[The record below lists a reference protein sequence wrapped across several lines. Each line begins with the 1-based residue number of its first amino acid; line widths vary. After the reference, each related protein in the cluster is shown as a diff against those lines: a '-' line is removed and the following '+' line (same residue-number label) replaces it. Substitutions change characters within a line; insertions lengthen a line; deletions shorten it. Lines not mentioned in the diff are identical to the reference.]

1 MNINKTRTITS
12 FINSANRQTH
22 EDISSFTVDYQDG
35 ILLCNPNEYIEIN
48 VLSFDM
54 QNTMYN
60 INDNNNKFI
69 FISIIDDITNIKN
82 CIIPYGNYS
91 IKTFM
96 SKLKELININDINIS
111 YNEAQNTYTFNK
123 IVSSNI
129 YKIQSININN
139 VIGILNNTEYE
150 ITVNGFNTGLINLIN
165 YNKVIIKVDNI
176 SFYYSN
182 VENIRTVQNQ
192 NNVFLNNIIFWKS
205 KADIPPFKNLQYNNE
220 DGGNSFVYKV
230 ENKQINSIVF
240 KLINEY
246 NELLT
251 DTQDYT
257 MTIQYNFYEKQDIY
271 FILLSIH
278 NTIKELFDMLLF
290 VINRMRLLL

>member
-35 ILLCNPNEYIEIN
+35 ILLCNKDEYMEIN
-48 VLSFDM
+48 VLSFDLL
-54 QNTMYN
+54 NSMYN
-60 INDNNNKFI
+60 INITNNKFI
-69 FISIIDDITNIKN
+69 FISIINGITNIKN
-82 CIIPYGNYS
+82 CNIPYGNYS

-96 SKLKELININDINIS
+96 LILKQLIDINDINIS
-111 YNEAQNTYTFNK
+111 YNDAQNTYTFKKN
-123 IVSSNI
+123 ITANI
-129 YKIQSININN
+129 YKINSININN
-139 VIGILNNTEYE
+139 LIGISNDTEYE
-150 ITVNGFNTGLINLIN
+150 ITTSGFTTGIINLIN
-165 YNKVIIKVDNI
+165 YNKVIIKVENI

-182 VENIRTVQNQ
+182 VENIRTVKNQ
-192 NNVFLNNIIFWKS
+192 NNIFLNNIIFWKS
-205 KADIPPFKNLQYNNE
+205 KADIEPFKNLQYNNE

-230 ENKQINSIVF
+230 EDKQINSIVF

-246 NELLT
+246 NELIT
-251 DTQDYT
+251 DATDYT
-257 MTIQYNFYEKQDIY
+257 MTIQYNFYEKKDIY

-278 NTIKELFDMLLF
+278 NTIKEIYDTFLF

>member
-60 INDNNNKFI
+60 INDNNNKFN

-129 YKIQSININN
+129 YKINSININN

-165 YNKVIIKVDNI
+165 YNKVIIKVENI

-205 KADIPPFKNLQYNNE
+205 KADIHPFKNLQYNNE
-220 DGGNSFVYKV
+220 DGGNSFLYKV

-271 FILLSIH
+271 FIILSIH
-278 NTIKELFDMLLF
+278 NTIKELYDMILF

>member
-12 FINSANRQTH
+12 FINSANRQPH

-35 ILLCNPNEYIEIN
+35 ILLCNQNEYIEIN

-82 CIIPYGNYS
+82 CNIPYGNYS
-91 IKTFM
+91 INTFM

-150 ITVNGFNTGLINLIN
+150 ITVNGFITGLINLIN

-182 VENIRTVQNQ
+182 VENIRTEQNQ